1 MGLVWGIVRAVEPLP
16 RHNFSVLALSLENLW
31 FMAFCWF
38 CQITCTAFCSSYV
51 SLGYFLVVLVVVVVR
66 GSQPFVSKCVF
77 KRINCQHILPAC
89 MCLPLSFSL
98 CLTHPPSLPSLC
110 VAFYIGIALWWLCS
124 LFICLLFFCTRKNN
138 ISMCKFLYQTEGN
151 NNQTIK

>member
-1 MGLVWGIVRAVEPLP
+1 MGLDWGIVRAMEPLP

-38 CQITCTAFCSSYV
+38 CQITCTASCSCSFSV
-51 SLGYFLVVLVVVVVR
+51 SLACFLVVLVVVAAG

-77 KRINCQHILPAC
+77 KRINCQHILLAC
-89 MCLPLSFSL
+89 MCLPPLIHFQA
-98 CLTHPPSLPSLC
+98 HPPSLPSLC

-124 LFICLLFFCTRKNN
+124 LFICLFFFALVKTT
-138 ISMCKFLYQTEGN
+138 YQCVNFYTKPRAI
-151 NNQTIK
+151 TIRP

>member
-1 MGLVWGIVRAVEPLP
+1 MGLDWGIVRAMEPLP

-38 CQITCTAFCSSYV
+38 CQITCTASCSCSFSV
-51 SLGYFLVVLVVVVVR
+51 SLACFLVVLVVVAAG

-77 KRINCQHILPAC
+77 KRINCQHILLAC
-89 MCLPLSFSL
+89 MCLPPSL
-98 CLTHPPSLPSLC
+98 FVPHPPSLPSLC

-124 LFICLLFFCTRKNN
+124 LFICLFFFFALVKTT
-138 ISMCKFLYQTEGN
+138 YQCVNFYTKPRAI
-151 NNQTIK
+151 TIRP